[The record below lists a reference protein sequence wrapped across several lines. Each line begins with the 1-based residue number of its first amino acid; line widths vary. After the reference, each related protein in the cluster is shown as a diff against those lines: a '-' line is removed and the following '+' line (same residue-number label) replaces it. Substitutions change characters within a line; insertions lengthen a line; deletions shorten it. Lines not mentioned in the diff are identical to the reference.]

1 MKSMHST
8 TARCLAVA
16 ALFLFLAALIA
27 VPASAAPTTELT
39 ITKLANDEKTVLDQK
54 TVTWEWMRDNLPVQ
68 GDGETTYY
76 NQGPIFEGGWKEAH
90 PGEEYNYW
98 NPTEDINLDYK
109 DYGEFMGTD
118 VKDLCDLVGGAAEGD
133 MIEIKACDGMYKKW
147 PAEYVNSPNP
157 RQGPMVI
164 AWYHGKEDEGHGYGY
179 IDEGF
184 SNGMRLYFL
193 SETMNDAGMH
203 VWGNWD
209 MHESWDEEYWYFYN
223 NELPSASG
231 NSVYHV
237 DRITIF
243 SQIDPSQGGSSSGS
257 GGGGD
262 SGGFSKSH
270 GFEGAMLTQALH
282 GTVNGS
288 VSLLQTDGGA
298 QNITSGET
306 AHFTLNTT
314 GLEDVETA
322 RLYLFGT
329 NNTAKDEAKKDDLSA
344 VLDSQTLTLAEYY
357 ADLGPD
363 DDEPAVETWCYD
375 LKAPVPAGNLSLDM
389 NYHGPEETGLTLYGG
404 VLFAVVRENET
415 TTTYWVAEG
424 ADAIEADQAA
434 GVKEEAAT
442 SKAEFAEEVMRNGD
456 IEARVFSVVTGACGN
471 DTYTNALTFHDGEWM
486 NLLNAGEEKI
496 SIGEAEVTPY
506 LRPVENTL
514 AVSSVSYDERGDYLE
529 NRLAVLVV
537 GDAEPEAEPTPTQ
550 TTPPPTVVQTTATLP
565 PTTQLA
571 AGDGED
577 TEEGDLWS
585 GLFGWL
591 HGLPLVGSLFPAPEA
606 DIPAVPTPPPVL
618 EPVSTP
624 TPAPA
629 LPESASLTIITAP
642 AGAQV
647 VLDGEYL
654 GTITPARLE
663 DVSTG
668 THSLELVL
676 EGYRPYE
683 TTFDLTEETD
693 VTVALESTNPNRKVD
708 PNGLDLLAT
717 QGSDLRSGGIYVDA
731 SDAGATIY
739 IDGRKIEGKTP
750 KVVNGLKEGRHKV
763 KIKKDKISYNVDT
776 KEVWVI
782 AGKIVPAYFSR
793 YEGGSMDRAVTIEA
807 PGFKGEMCAVNGHAT
822 GKKIPAK
829 VKVPPLTAY
838 VSLCHNATF
847 LSFPVSDRA
856 EDGGTVTLDDVP
868 ALTTLRVD
876 STPGGAEVFIDGFAT
891 GHATPALIENV
902 SYGRHGVMVTKPGY
916 LPKEDEVFIPERID
930 DRAIKF
936 TLDTYA
942 HGSLY
947 VNSTPAGG
955 RIYLYEKN
963 TGEVT
968 PHLFTGMDLG
978 KYSVKVVG
986 RSDSK
991 TVEDVM
997 VHPDQVATCEVRLRR

>member
-1 MKSMHST
+1 MKGMHST
-8 TARCLAVA
+8 TARCLVVT
-16 ALFLFLAALIA
+16 ALFLFLGALIA

-76 NQGPIFEGGWKEAH
+76 NQGPIFEGGWKEVH
-90 PGEEYNYW
+90 PDEEYDYW
-98 NPTEDINLDYK
+98 NPTEDVNLEYK
-109 DYGEFMGTD
+109 DHGEFMGTD

-147 PAEYVNSPNP
+147 PAEYVYSPNP

-164 AWYHGKEDEGHGYGY
+164 AWYHGKDKGY
-179 IDEGF
+179 ISGDFEE
-184 SNGMRLYFL
+184 GMRLYFL
-193 SETMNDAGMH
+193 AETMNDAEMH

-243 SQIDPSQGGSSSGS
+243 SQIDPSQGGSSSDVGD
-257 GGGGD
+257 GGG
-262 SGGFSKSH
+262 FTKSH
-270 GFEGAMLTQALH
+270 GFEGTTLTQALH

-306 AHFTLNTT
+306 AHFALNTT

-329 NNTAKDEAKKDDLSA
+329 NNTAKDEAEKDALSA
-344 VLDSQTLTLAEYY
+344 VLDSQRLSLTEYY

-375 LKAPVPAGNLSLDM
+375 LKAQVPAGNFSLDV
-389 NYHGPEETGLTLYGG
+389 NYHGPEETRLTLYGG
-404 VLFAVVRENET
+404 VLFAAVRENAT

-442 SKAEFAEEVMRNGD
+442 SKAEFAEEVMRDGD

-486 NLLNAGEEKI
+486 NLLNAGEMGI

-514 AVSSVSYDERGDYLE
+514 AVSSVSFGERGDYLE

-537 GDAEPEAEPTPTQ
+537 GDAEPEAEPTTTQ
-550 TTPPPTVVQTTATLP
+550 TTAPTTVQTTSSLPSITPTLP
-565 PTTQLA
+565 AAGA
-571 AGDGED
+571 AGDEKDED
-577 TEEGDLWS
+577 TKEGDLWS
-585 GLFGWL
+585 GLLGWL
-591 HGLPLVGSLFPAPEA
+591 HNLPLIGSLFPAPTA
-606 DIPAVPTPPPVL
+606 GSDGPALPTSPPVL

-629 LPESASLTIITAP
+629 LPESAPLTIITAP

-654 GTITPARLE
+654 GKITPARFE
-663 DVSTG
+663 AVPTG
-668 THSLELVL
+668 THSLKLVL

-693 VTVALESTNPNRKVD
+693 VTIALESTNPNTKVD
-708 PNGLDLLAT
+708 PASLDLLTA
-717 QGSDLRSGGIYVDA
+717 QVSEPRSGGIYVDA

-739 IDGRKIEGKTP
+739 IDSKKIEGTTP

-763 KIKKDKISYNVDT
+763 KVKKDKTSYDVGT
-776 KEVWVI
+776 KEVWVV
-782 AGKIVPAYFSR
+782 AGKIVPVYFDR
-793 YEGGSMDRAVTIEA
+793 YSGGSYRTVTIEA
-807 PGFKGEMCAVNGHAT
+807 PAFKGEMCAVNGHAT
-822 GKKIPAK
+822 DKTIPAK
-829 VKVPPLTAY
+829 VKVPALTAY
-838 VSLCHNATF
+838 VSVCHNSTF
-847 LSFPVSDRA
+847 LSLPVPDRV
-856 EDGGTVTLDDVP
+856 EDSGTVTLKDTP
-868 ALTTLRVD
+868 GLTTLRVD
-876 STPGGAEVFIDGFAT
+876 SNPGGAEVFIDGFAT
-891 GHATPALIENV
+891 GHATPALIENI

-942 HGSLY
+942 HGGLY

-955 RIYLYEKN
+955 RIYLYGKN
-963 TGEVT
+963 TGEIT
-968 PHLFTGMDLG
+968 PHLFTGMDIG

-997 VHPDQVATCEVRLRR
+997 VVPDQVATCEVRLRR

>member
-8 TARCLAVA
+8 TARCLAVT
-16 ALFLFLAALIA
+16 ALFLFLVALIA

-39 ITKLANDEKTVLDQK
+39 VTKLASDDETVLGQK
-54 TVTWEWMRDNLPVQ
+54 TVTWEWMRDNLPNLPKE
-68 GDGETTYY
+68 GGGETTYY
-76 NQGPIFEGGWKEAH
+76 NQGPIFDSAWEKKH
-90 PGEEYNYW
+90 PGEDYDYW

-109 DYGEFMGTD
+109 DYGEFKGTD
-118 VKDLCDLVGGAAEGD
+118 VKDLCELVGGVAKGD
-133 MIEIKACDGMYKKW
+133 MIEIKARDGMYKKW
-147 PAEYVNSPNP
+147 PAEYVYSPNP

-193 SETMNDAGMH
+193 AETTNDAGMH

-231 NSVYHV
+231 SSVYHV
-237 DRITIF
+237 DRIIIH
-243 SQIDPSQGGSSSGS
+243 SQIDPSQGGSSSGD
-257 GGGGD
+257 GG
-262 SGGFSKSH
+262 SFRPH
-270 GFEGAMLTQALH
+270 GFEGATLTPTLH

-288 VSLLQTDGGA
+288 ISLLQTDGGA

-314 GLEDVETA
+314 TLEDVETA

-329 NNTAKDEAKKDDLSA
+329 NNTAKDEAEKGDLSA
-344 VLDSQTLTLAEYY
+344 VLDSQGLSLTEYY
-357 ADLGPD
+357 ADLGPEN
-363 DDEPAVETWCYD
+363 DEPAVETWCYD
-375 LKAPVPAGNLSLDM
+375 LKAAVPAGNLSLDV
-389 NYHGPEETGLTLYGG
+389 NYRGPEEAGLTLYGG
-404 VLFAVVRENET
+404 VLFAVVRENA

-424 ADAIEADQAA
+424 ADAIEADPDA
-434 GVKEEAAT
+434 GVDEEAAT
-442 SKAEFAEEVMRNGD
+442 SKAEFAEEVMRDGD
-456 IEARVFSVVTGACGN
+456 IEARVYSVVTGACGN

-537 GDAEPEAEPTPTQ
+537 SDAEPEATPTTAQ
-550 TTPPPTVVQTTATLP
+550 TTAPTTVQTTATLP
-565 PTTQLA
+565 PTTLPEV
-571 AGDGED
+571 GDGED
-577 TEEGDLWS
+577 AQEGDLWS
-585 GLFGWL
+585 GLLGWL
-591 HGLPLVGSLFPAPEA
+591 HALPLVGSLFPAPA
-606 DIPAVPTPPPVL
+606 AGTDGPAAPTPPPVL

-624 TPAPA
+624 FPAPA
-629 LPESASLTIITAP
+629 LPESAPLTIITAP

-654 GTITPARLE
+654 GKITPARLE

-676 EGYRPYE
+676 EGYRSYE

-693 VTVALESTNPNRKVD
+693 VTIALESTNPNTKVD
-708 PNGLDLLAT
+708 PDGLDLLAM
-717 QGSDLRSGGIYVDA
+717 QGSDLRSGGVYVAA

-739 IDGRKIEGKTP
+739 IDGRKIDGMTP

-776 KEVWVI
+776 KEVWVV
-782 AGKIVPAYFSR
+782 AGKVVPLYFSR
-793 YEGGSMDRAVTIEA
+793 YGGGSMDRAVTVEA
-807 PGFKGEMCAVNGHAT
+807 PAYKGKMCAVNGHAT

-838 VSLCHNATF
+838 VSLCHNGTY
-847 LSFPVSDRA
+847 LSFPISDRV
-856 EDGGTVTLDDVP
+856 EDGGTATLDDVP
-868 ALTTLRVD
+868 GLTTLRVD

-891 GHATPALIENV
+891 GHATPALIENI

-942 HGSLY
+942 HGGLY

-955 RIYLYEKN
+955 RIYLYGKN

-968 PHLFTGMDLG
+968 PHLFTGMDIG

-997 VHPDQVATCEVRLRR
+997 IHPDQVATCEVRLRR